1 MFPGGKGNQD
11 LMKMAQKMSKDLM
24 EAQENLQ
31 NKIVETTAGGGMI
44 KVKMNGKHELV
55 SLSIDEE
62 VVDPD
67 DVEML
72 EDLIMAAIND
82 ANDKISKD
90 SQSEMSKLTG
100 GLKIPGLT

>member
-11 LMKMAQKMSKDLM
+11 LMKMAQKMSKDLQS
-24 EAQENLQ
+24 AQEDLQ
-31 NKIVETTAGGGMI
+31 NRVVETTAGGGMI
-44 KVKMNGKHELV
+44 KVKMNGKHEV
-55 SLSIDEE
+55 LSISIEEE

-72 EDLIMAAIND
+72 EDLLMAAIND

-90 SQSEMSKLTG
+90 SASEMSKLTG

>member
-11 LMKMAQKMSKDLM
+11 LLKMAQKMSKDLM
-24 EAQENLQ
+24 QAQDDLQ
-31 NKIVETTAGGGMI
+31 NKVVETTAGGGMI
-44 KVKMNGKHELV
+44 KVRMNGKHELL

-72 EDLIMAAIND
+72 EDLLMAAIND
-82 ANDKISKD
+82 ANVKITNE